1 MSQKI
6 CLKYK
11 VFNFYAF
18 VYTLDENEQLKK
30 LEKWVKSLALFSN
43 EIGKKI
49 KKTEKNYPLNCFIF
63 NSFPLSR
70 ISYN

>member
-18 VYTLDENEQLKK
+18 VSTLDENEQLKK
-30 LEKWVKSLALFSN
+30 LEKWVKTLALFSN
-43 EIGKKI
+43 EIGKQKKI
-49 KKTEKNYPLNCFIF
+49 I
-63 NSFPLSR
+63 R
-70 ISYN
+70 